1 MKIRQ
6 IDTIPV
12 GSFVYVKIHTEDGLY
27 GLGEASLSGRQ
38 AAVVGALEH
47 IAPLLIGCD
56 ATRIEHIWQ
65 DIFRGTFWRGGPV
78 LQSALAGIDI
88 ALWDLNGKALG
99 VPVHRMLGGLA
110 RHKVLVYRHVGGD
123 TPEQL
128 VERSRALLEEGWKV
142 LRISPI
148 VCGQDT
154 DHRPD
159 VGFDPTRAI
168 LNGID
173 HMAALREAVG
183 PEVEI
188 IFEVHTRLSPTRAI
202 ELCRQLEP
210 YRPFFVEDPIRSEN
224 PGAFRTLRQ
233 HTSVAIGTGE
243 QLHDKWAYRQ
253 LIEEEL
259 IDYLRVDICH
269 TGGITEGR
277 KLAHLAE
284 VHYQELA
291 THYTSSP
298 VSSAAMLHLNLS
310 IANCAVQEFAP
321 PSGWMNDVVRH
332 DLRVEDG
339 YLLASDEP
347 GLGIDIDEDA
357 AHKVGTG
364 DHEPPHLR
372 RPDGAVQ
379 DW

>member
-6 IDTIPV
+6 LETIPL
-12 GSFVYVKIHTEDGLY
+12 GPFVYVKVHTEDGLY
-27 GLGEASLSGRQ
+27 GVGEASLSGRCS
-38 AAVVGALEH
+38 AVVGALAQ
-47 IAPLLIGCD
+47 IAPLLVGRD

-110 RHKVLVYRHVGGD
+110 RNKVLVYRHVGGD

-128 VERSRALLEEGWKV
+128 VERSQQLLAEGWKV

-148 VCGQDT
+148 VCRGEGD
-154 DHRPD
+154 DGD
-159 VGFDPTRAI
+159 GGFNPREAI
-168 LNGID
+168 INGVA
-173 HMAALREAVG
+173 HMAALRQAVG
-183 PEVEI
+183 PAVEI
-188 IFEVHTRLSPTRAI
+188 IFEVHTRLSPPQAI
-202 ELCRQLEP
+202 DLCTQLEP
-210 YRPFFVEDPIRSEN
+210 YHPFFVEDPIRSEN

-233 HTSVAIGTGE
+233 HTKVPIGTGE

-269 TGGITEGR
+269 TGGITEGK

-284 VHYQELA
+284 MHYQELA

-321 PSGWMNDVVRH
+321 PSGWMNDVVQH

-339 YLLASDEP
+339 YLLASEQP
-347 GLGIDIDEDA
+347 GLGIDIDAEA
-357 AHKVGTG
+357 ARSVTAQDG
-364 DHEPPHLR
+364 EPPHLR
-372 RPDGAVQ
+372 RPDDAVQ